1 MFEREGFIQVEKE
14 EFWEFV
20 KNNTIAITQG
30 EWFHSEYYLDKDN
43 NKVAYIETSSYGS
56 PTIYEIKK

>member
-1 MFEREGFIQVEKE
+1 MFEREEFIQVGKE

-20 KNNTIAITQG
+20 KNNTTTFIKG
-30 EWFHSEYYLDKDN
+30 EWFHSEYYLDKNN
-43 NKVAYIETSSYGS
+43 NKVAYIETSSYGA